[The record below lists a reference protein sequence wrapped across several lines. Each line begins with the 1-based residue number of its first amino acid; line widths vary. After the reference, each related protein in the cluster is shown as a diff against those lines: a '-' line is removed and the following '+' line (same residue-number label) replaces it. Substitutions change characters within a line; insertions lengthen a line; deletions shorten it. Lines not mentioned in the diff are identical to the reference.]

1 MKHDLLNCS
10 VYKHKETILSNLL
23 SKSKDFDSLPLLCSS
38 LLAQESFFQW
48 HIILFSRGVRGTISR
63 DLGKNHNLTASSCS
77 FANAKKRR
85 WRQIQ
90 NDHQNTNSKINTN
103 TAAKQLF
110 IADLFPENT
119 RPWTSLPEQSDRAA
133 TEVSSC
139 KIAFVKS
146 FPGNFSPFPFSYK
159 LSIVRSD
166 ERQHYSNL
174 AMKWR
179 WSPANLHH
187 TSILSS
193 FFYHQPQCFW
203 QACQNACQHNPDL
216 TLWSK
221 WQGASESE
229 TCSRA
234 SSL

>member
-10 VYKHKETILSNLL
+10 VYKHKGTILSNLL

-63 DLGKNHNLTASSCS
+63 DLGKFHNLTASSCT
-77 FANAKKRR
+77 FANAKKRHR
-85 WRQIQ
+85 RQIQ

-133 TEVSSC
+133 TEVSS
-139 KIAFVKS
+139 
-146 FPGNFSPFPFSYK
+146 
-159 LSIVRSD
+159 
-166 ERQHYSNL
+166 
-174 AMKWR
+174 
-179 WSPANLHH
+179 
-187 TSILSS
+187 
-193 FFYHQPQCFW
+193 
-203 QACQNACQHNPDL
+203 
-216 TLWSK
+216 
-221 WQGASESE
+221 
-229 TCSRA
+229 
-234 SSL
+234 